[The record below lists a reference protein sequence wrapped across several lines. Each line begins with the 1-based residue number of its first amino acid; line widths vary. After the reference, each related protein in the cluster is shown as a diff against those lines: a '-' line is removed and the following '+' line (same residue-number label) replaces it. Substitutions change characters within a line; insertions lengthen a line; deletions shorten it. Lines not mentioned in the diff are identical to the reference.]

1 METDTPTTDH
11 QAQGDGVGIGW
22 RVFQIVALLSAVS
35 YIAGWIYGDPS
46 RYLAGLGSADL
57 AAYTGIISFLS
68 PIVSVFLIVLAIA
81 PDSLS
86 WLTDAETTPAKVTL
100 GFLLA
105 LTVAWMVNAFFTP
118 MYTKLVTVPMD
129 PSGVLPITGGV
140 FLHMVFQ
147 HWFQSIATVVLAVA
161 PKTFKDI
168 TDSPTPAGLQCAV
181 VECE

>member
-1 METDTPTTDH
+1 MENDTGAEQTI
-11 QAQGDGVGIGW
+11 QGSGVSVGW
-22 RVFQIVALLSAVS
+22 RVFQVIALLSAVS

-46 RYLAGLGSADL
+46 RYLAGLGGADL

-68 PIVSVFLIVLAIA
+68 PIVSVFLIGLALV
-81 PDSLS
+81 PNRLK
-86 WLTDAETTPAKVTL
+86 WLTDAQTTPAKITL

-118 MYTKLVTVPMD
+118 MYGKLVTVPLD
-129 PSGVLPITGGV
+129 PSGVLPIKGGV

-147 HWFQSIATVVLAVA
+147 HWFQSMATIVLAVA
-161 PKTFKDI
+161 PKTFRDI